1 MVIENLSDV
10 TIENLINQISNLTTF
25 MQGIGGFILLYIIFG
40 VVNAVINR
48 KKGKQLEQIN
58 KNLGDIK
65 KLLGKRRK

>member
-25 MQGIGGFILLYIIFG
+25 LQAIGGLILLYIIFG
-40 VVNAVINR
+40 VVNAIINR

>member
-1 MVIENLSDV
+1 MVIEDLSDV

-25 MQGIGGFILLYIIFG
+25 LQAIGGLILLYIIFG

>member
-25 MQGIGGFILLYIIFG
+25 LQAIGGLILLYIIFG
-40 VVNAVINR
+40 VVNAIINR

-65 KLLGKRRK
+65 KLLDKRRK